1 MANEILNEVNMD
13 KKLEELGKSFTE
25 KERFEIN
32 GAAMKPFEKH
42 LRNFLQTNL
51 KNNPYGAKQ
60 ISNGEQHLLD
70 TLKRNKV
77 SGGEVELGFTKK
89 GKKAYIG
96 RFLND
101 GWDVKNQYGGPY
113 RHVEGMHF
121 WEETESATEHE
132 VKKAELEAIK
142 KVMKRRG
149 L

>member
-1 MANEILNEVNMD
+1 MD
-13 KKLEELGKSFTE
+13 KKLAELGKAFTE
-25 KERFEIN
+25 KERFKIN
-32 GAAMKPFEKH
+32 GKAMKPFEAH
-42 LRNFLQTNL
+42 LRNYLETNL
-51 KNNPYGAKQ
+51 EKREYGRKE
-60 ISNGEQHLLD
+60 ILSGEKHLLD
-70 TLKRNKV
+70 TLETNKV
-77 SGGEVELGFTKK
+77 PGGEVELGFTKK

-142 KVMKRRG
+142 AVMKRRG